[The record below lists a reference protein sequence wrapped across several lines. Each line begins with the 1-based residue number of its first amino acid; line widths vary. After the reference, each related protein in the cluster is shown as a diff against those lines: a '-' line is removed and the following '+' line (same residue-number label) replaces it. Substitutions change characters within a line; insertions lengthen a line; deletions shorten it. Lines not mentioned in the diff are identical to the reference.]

1 MQGHFARTIILALNR
16 SRVAATLVG
25 RGLLIGHPA
34 ARLSTSNLTSS
45 PCDGPNVRKHKR
57 LRTDAGGMRSLA
69 LTSRHAVVT
78 KDRVWAEVAS
88 TGGAEVRLLVP
99 TLYLHTVVVLLL
111 NVTCSTSGRSI
122 STNGK
127 AYNMV

>member
-25 RGLLIGHPA
+25 RGLLISHSA
-34 ARLSTSNLTSS
+34 ARLSTSNLTSA
-45 PCDGPNVRKHKR
+45 PCDGPNARKHKR
-57 LRTDAGGMRSLA
+57 LRSDAGGMRSLA

-88 TGGAEVRLLVP
+88 TVGAEVRLLVQ
-99 TLYLHTVVVLLL
+99 TLYLRTVVVR
-111 NVTCSTSGRSI
+111 NYSGPFVI
-122 STNGK
+122 
-127 AYNMV
+127 ACLFA